1 MVVESDKADMDVE
14 SFESGYIAQIIIPE
28 GESASVGD
36 TVAVIVSSE
45 ADIAKV
51 GDSATPPE
59 SETCVV
65 TSAATT
71 VAVADSSSA
80 GLEVTMPALSS
91 TMVEGKIVQWL
102 KGIGEKVE
110 IGDAIMVVESDK
122 ADMDVES
129 FEEGYLAAILTPEGG
144 SAAVGDC
151 VAVLAETEAEIA
163 AVASAGA
170 PSSAAPAA
178 PAPAAPA
185 AAAPAAAAPAPAA
198 PAAVVVPEGERV
210 VASGYAKKVA
220 SAAGVD
226 LRTVRGSGPNSRI
239 VADDVL
245 LTASGMP
252 PAAHTPAPGVVAAT
266 PMARTLSKAKGVDL
280 STVAGTGNFGR
291 VTEDDVLAALG
302 MPRKNAPPAPAPAA
316 AGPAAAGPAASS
328 AAPKPPPAAAAPVP
342 EGLVPMDGMQKA
354 VVKNME
360 ATLGVPIFRVSRSI
374 ATDSFDAL
382 YAKLKPKGVTVSA
395 LLAKAC
401 AMVLEKHPIVNA
413 AYDPS
418 GAIKYNEDINVA
430 MAVALDGGLITP
442 TIRKCNTMDIYSV
455 GREWKDLV
463 TKAKEKRLA
472 PIEYNSG
479 TFTISNLGMFGVSSF
494 EAILPP
500 GTGSILAIA
509 GSAPT
514 VVAQANG
521 HLGVVK
527 KMTVTITCDHRH
539 IYGADAAMFLKDLAD
554 LLENNTEDLLY

>member
-198 PAAVVVPEGERV
+198 PAAVVVPEGER
-210 VASGYAKKVA
+210 
-220 SAAGVD
+220 
-226 LRTVRGSGPNSRI
+226 
-239 VADDVL
+239 
-245 LTASGMP
+245 
-252 PAAHTPAPGVVAAT
+252 AAHTPAPGVVAAT